1 MKRCEKCG
9 VQFSGDLDRC
19 PLCQAELSGDASPA
33 VFPRNEVRKSGA
45 IALAVL
51 ALSLIHI
58 CPQGSRRYRRPLSAD
73 RRQLQP
79 QAQPA
84 LAFALFQARVQRAAH
99 LPDQRARDGQPQ
111 ARPLARARRV
121 GGVEAVSYTHLPEA
135 PSTPR

>member
-51 ALSLIHI
+51 AFLIPSLLAW
-58 CPQGSRRYRRPLSAD
+58 QSRKHN
-73 RRQLQP
+73 P
-79 QAQPA
+79 QATYRVAGGVPA
-84 LAFALFQARVQRAAH
+84 LALVFTCGIVVIGVQFCIAAG
-99 LPDQRARDGQPQ
+99 L
-111 ARPLARARRV
+111 
-121 GGVEAVSYTHLPEA
+121 LPEVG
-135 PSTPR
+135 

>member
-51 ALSLIHI
+51 AFATGACCSWVI
-58 CPQGSRRYRRPLSAD
+58 CSSFRATSWSQSAS
-73 RRQLQP
+73 
-79 QAQPA
+79 A
-84 LAFALFQARVQRAAH
+84 
-99 LPDQRARDGQPQ
+99 
-111 ARPLARARRV
+111 
-121 GGVEAVSYTHLPEA
+121 SW
-135 PSTPR
+135 

>member
-51 ALSLIHI
+51 AFATGACLLVMLFLGHLLQLPGDIVVTVCVGLVVNYLFVRNILI
-58 CPQGSRRYRRPLSAD
+58 GS
-73 RRQLQP
+73 
-79 QAQPA
+79 
-84 LAFALFQARVQRAAH
+84 
-99 LPDQRARDGQPQ
+99 
-111 ARPLARARRV
+111 
-121 GGVEAVSYTHLPEA
+121 
-135 PSTPR
+135 

>member
-51 ALSLIHI
+51 AFLIFMI
-58 CPQGSRRYRRPLSAD
+58 FRPNKYNSDYKRGAVPSVKL
-73 RRQLQP
+73 
-79 QAQPA
+79 
-84 LAFALFQARVQRAAH
+84 
-99 LPDQRARDGQPQ
+99 DGK
-111 ARPLARARRV
+111 V
-121 GGVEAVSYTHLPEA
+121 KV
-135 PSTPR
+135 

>member
-51 ALSLIHI
+51 AFATGACLLVMLFLGH
-58 CPQGSRRYRRPLSAD
+58 LL
-73 RRQLQP
+73 QLP
-79 QAQPA
+79 GDIVVTVCVGLVEIGRASCRE
-84 LAFALFQARVQRAAH
+84 RV
-99 LPDQRARDGQPQ
+99 
-111 ARPLARARRV
+111 
-121 GGVEAVSYTHLPEA
+121 
-135 PSTPR
+135 